1 MRTSDGAS
9 TPSRTWL
16 PFTSSTR
23 TVTVS
28 PTRMTSPNFRVSTSM
43 ARALR
48 VDSTR
53 HYRPGAGY
61 ALDSAQIRQRRP
73 CGRLLREE
81 FPEELPQ
88 HAARDVGG
96 IRVVLPGLH
105 GGAQAPDELA

>member
-43 ARALR
+43 ARVLR
-48 VDSTR
+48 VE
-53 HYRPGAGY
+53 YRPGAGS
-61 ALDSAQIRQRRP
+61 ALDSEQIRQRPPR
-73 CGRLLREE
+73 GRLRKELREDV
-81 FPEELPQ
+81 PQ
-88 HAARDVGG
+88 HAPRDVDRIGA
-96 IRVVLPGLH
+96 VLPGLH
-105 GGAQAPDELA
+105 GGAEPAHEL

>member
-1 MRTSDGAS
+1 
-9 TPSRTWL
+9 
-16 PFTSSTR
+16 
-23 TVTVS
+23 
-28 PTRMTSPNFRVSTSM
+28 M

-105 GGAQAPDELA
+105 GGAQAPDELASHGVDRPYLGTQAGELRFLDLIDSHDRPPSCGSVS